1 MKKYIIIAL
10 LFLSLSTGSYSH
22 AEKIKVIASIAPIAD
37 LVTQIGGEQ
46 VEVTLLLPPGASPH
60 IYEPTPKAIRDIADA
75 KIFVKVGAGLEFWA
89 EKIIKASGNKNLV
102 VVIASSGIPLIHEPH
117 AHSPSG
123 IDPHIW
129 LDPTIASMIVTKIEK
144 SLIEVDPLHAKFYK
158 LNASAYRER
167 LSQLDREIS
176 EKVMT
181 FKIKEYVTFHPA
193 WNYFSKR
200 YGLRVTG
207 VIEES
212 PGKEPSPKH
221 IAKII
226 KEIKRIGSSVIF
238 VEPQFNPK
246 IAEAVAR
253 ECNAKIVFLDPI
265 GGQKG
270 RETYV
275 DLMRYNISAMERVM
289 K

>member
-1 MKKYIIIAL
+1 MKKHIIIAL

-22 AEKIKVIASIAPIAD
+22 AEKIKVIASIVPIAD
-37 LVTQIGGEQ
+37 FVTQIGGEQ

-60 IYEPTPKAIRDIADA
+60 IYEPTPKTISDIADA
-75 KIFVKVGAGLEFWA
+75 KIFVKIGAGLEFWA
-89 EKIIKASGNKNLV
+89 EKIIKASGNENLV
-102 VVIASSGIPLIHEPH
+102 VVTASSGIPLIHEPR

-123 IDPHIW
+123 VDPHIW

-144 SLIEVDPLHAKFYK
+144 SLIEVDPLNAEFYM
-158 LNASAYRER
+158 LNASVYRKK

-181 FKIKEYVTFHPA
+181 FKIKEYVTFHTA

-200 YGLRVTG
+200 YGLIVAG
-207 VIEES
+207 VIQES

-246 IAEAVAR
+246 IAETVAR
-253 ECNAKIVFLDPI
+253 ECNAKIVLLDPI

-270 RETYV
+270 KETYV